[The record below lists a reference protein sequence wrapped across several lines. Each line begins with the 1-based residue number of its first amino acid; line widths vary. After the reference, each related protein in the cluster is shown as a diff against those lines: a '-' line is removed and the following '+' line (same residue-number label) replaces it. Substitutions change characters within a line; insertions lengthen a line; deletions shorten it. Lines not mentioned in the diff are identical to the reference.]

1 MRATLSRAKRPEPVN
16 RLPQVVAGGQ
26 PAVSAS
32 AGRVEAIICA
42 LNGVVGDYLR
52 DRGNGL
58 AISME
63 LRHRYAPLSCD
74 REGIGRAYPAATGK
88 ICILVH
94 GLGQNERT
102 WSFPREREISYG
114 SLLREDLGYT
124 PFYVRYNTGLH
135 ISENGESLAELI
147 EAIVR
152 NHPVAV
158 EEIVLLGH
166 SMGGLVLRSACHV
179 GMLRGDQWVNR
190 VKRIFYI
197 GSPHL
202 GAPLEKLGNVVAW
215 ALRAVGISHTD
226 LLADVINLRSSG
238 VKDLRFANLVRQDWE
253 GFDPDALLENRRT
266 PVPVLPGATHHLLV
280 GTLAGDERQ
289 LVTALF
295 GDSMVRV
302 SSAAGRRSDDSNI
315 PALPQNNVRIFP
327 GVTHGALAHDSGV
340 YAEIKTWC
348 AADVRGEVI
357 G

>member
-1 MRATLSRAKRPEPVN
+1 MNEAKRTERVNPLPEE
-16 RLPQVVAGGQ
+16 VAGGQ
-26 PAVSAS
+26 PTVAAS

-42 LNGVVGDYLR
+42 LNAVVGDYLR

-58 AISME
+58 ALSME
-63 LRHRYAPLSCD
+63 LRHRSAPLSCD

-88 ICILVH
+88 ICVLVH
-94 GLGQNERT
+94 GLGHDERT
-102 WSFPREREISYG
+102 WSYPGEREISYG
-114 SLLREDLGYT
+114 SLLQGDLGYT

-147 EAIVR
+147 EALVR
-152 NHPVAV
+152 SHPVAV

-179 GMLRGDQWVNR
+179 GMLRGDPWANR
-190 VKRIFYI
+190 VKRVFYI

-202 GAPLEKLGNVVAW
+202 GAPLEKLGNIVAW

-226 LLADVINLRSSG
+226 LVADVINLRSSG

-266 PVPVLPGATHHLLV
+266 AVPLLPGATHHLLV
-280 GTLAGDERQ
+280 GTLGGSERH

-302 SSAAGRRSDDSNI
+302 SSAAGRCSDDSII

-327 GVTHGALAHDSGV
+327 GVTHGALAHDPGV
-340 YAEIKTWC
+340 YMEIKTWC
-348 AADVRGEVI
+348 AADAREEVA